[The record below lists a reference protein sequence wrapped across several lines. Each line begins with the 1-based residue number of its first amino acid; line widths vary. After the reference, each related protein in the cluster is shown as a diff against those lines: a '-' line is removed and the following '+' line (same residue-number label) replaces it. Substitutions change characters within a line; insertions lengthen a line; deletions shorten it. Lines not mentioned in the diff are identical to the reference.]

1 MWAFFVCI
9 KMKKQQIYSKIEEI
23 VQASDFL
30 LVDTLIRG
38 SEKKPVIEVFI
49 DSEKGVTA
57 NQCADISRELND
69 YLNDEDIINQ
79 SYRLDVSSPGIDRPL
94 KFLEQFPKHIDRKFK
109 IKYSNNESTSEIE
122 GKLKSVN
129 DSQLCFNVE
138 EEEVILDFAQVVSA
152 KVLISF

>member
-9 KMKKQQIYSKIEEI
+9 RMKKQQIYSKIEEI

-30 LVDTLIRG
+30 LVDTVIRG
-38 SEKKPVIEVFI
+38 SEKDPVIEVFI
-49 DSEKGVTA
+49 DSVNGVSA
-57 NQCADISRELND
+57 EECADISRKLND
-69 YLNDEDIINQ
+69 YLNDEVTINQ

-94 KFLEQFPKHIDRKFK
+94 KFLEQFPKNINRKFK
-109 IKYSNNESTSEIE
+109 VKYNSTDSTSEFE

-129 DSQLCFNVE
+129 NNQLLFNVE
-138 EEEVILDFAQVVSA
+138 EEEVVIDFAQVVSA